1 MRTYGAIGQDLR
13 AQDLARCGGSRW
25 ARHQQEGP
33 LPAGRDRDA
42 EVPPIHVILLDLGW
56 CVKFS
61 SSRRRFGH
69 SSAATPARL
78 TFFDTERPTL
88 LRRRKPVLHGC
99 ASPRLP
105 RSSSCAHT
113 VRERSPEDTALVR
126 VWPGKASALAAM
138 TFSTP
143 PRGIKTLW
151 CSHPLPTDIFRH
163 DLIRSCLHSER
174 IAVLTTSKELL
185 AHLPRQIIG
194 SVEIAAGPGLHP
206 TRSGTTPRLLVRILP
221 ARKASVHDRVVTSA
235 RLTFFDTE
243 RPTLPRRG
251 KARASGCTTPH
262 PHHHIVVIS
271 WSGHHDR
278 HSSTAWGP

>member
-1 MRTYGAIGQDLR
+1 M
-13 AQDLARCGGSRW
+13 
-25 ARHQQEGP
+25 
-33 LPAGRDRDA
+33 
-42 EVPPIHVILLDLGW
+42 
-56 CVKFS
+56 
-61 SSRRRFGH
+61 
-69 SSAATPARL
+69 
-78 TFFDTERPTL
+78 TFFDTSQFAPVSRDLVFPLHRCVRREALSETWRGSCL
-88 LRRRKPVLHGC
+88 ALKDLRTVSHDNFHPVTKDQAQRCG
-99 ASPRLP
+99 
-105 RSSSCAHT
+105 RS
-113 VRERSPEDTALVR
+113 
-126 VWPGKASALAAM
+126 
-138 TFSTP
+138 
-143 PRGIKTLW
+143 
-151 CSHPLPTDIFRH
+151 LPTDIFRH
-163 DLIRSCLHSER
+163 DLIRSCPHSER

-185 AHLPRQIIG
+185 ARPPRQIIG

>member
-1 MRTYGAIGQDLR
+1 MSSSST
-13 AQDLARCGGSRW
+13 LAG
-25 ARHQQEGP
+25 
-33 LPAGRDRDA
+33 
-42 EVPPIHVILLDLGW
+42 
-56 CVKFS
+56 CVNFS

-113 VRERSPEDTALVR
+113 VRERSAEDTALVR

-143 PRGIKTLW
+143 PRGTKSLW
-151 CSHPLPTDIFRH
+151 CSHPLPTDIFQH

-221 ARKASVHDRVVTSA
+221 ARKASVHDRVVTSV

-251 KARASGCTTPH
+251 KARASRLHHSSSTP
-262 PHHHIVVIS
+262 PHRCHQLVGS
-271 WSGHHDR
+271 PRSPQLNSLGTLTGHHPTEAVPPRSAQMSRWQVRRDVLIPP
-278 HSSTAWGP
+278 G

>member
-1 MRTYGAIGQDLR
+1 MRLPAS
-13 AQDLARCGGSRW
+13 AQIEFLCPHREGKKRRGHCTGSRLAW
-25 ARHQQEGP
+25 EGIR
-33 LPAGRDRDA
+33 ADG
-42 EVPPIHVILLDLGW
+42 
-56 CVKFS
+56 
-61 SSRRRFGH
+61 
-69 SSAATPARL
+69 
-78 TFFDTERPTL
+78 
-88 LRRRKPVLHGC
+88 
-99 ASPRLP
+99 
-105 RSSSCAHT
+105 
-113 VRERSPEDTALVR
+113 
-126 VWPGKASALAAM
+126 M

-143 PRGIKTLW
+143 PRGTKSLW

-163 DLIRSCLHSER
+163 DLIRSCPHSER

-185 AHLPRQIIG
+185 ARPPRQIIG

>member
-1 MRTYGAIGQDLR
+1 
-13 AQDLARCGGSRW
+13 
-25 ARHQQEGP
+25 
-33 LPAGRDRDA
+33 
-42 EVPPIHVILLDLGW
+42 
-56 CVKFS
+56 
-61 SSRRRFGH
+61 
-69 SSAATPARL
+69 
-78 TFFDTERPTL
+78 
-88 LRRRKPVLHGC
+88 
-99 ASPRLP
+99 
-105 RSSSCAHT
+105 
-113 VRERSPEDTALVR
+113 
-126 VWPGKASALAAM
+126 M
-138 TFSTP
+138 TIFTP

-185 AHLPRQIIG
+185 ARPPRQIIG
-194 SVEIAAGPGLHP
+194 SVEITAGPRLHP

-262 PHHHIVVIS
+262 PHHRIIFHQLVS
-271 WSGHHDR
+271 PRSPQLNSLGTLTGHHPTEAVPLEMRRGADGR
-278 HSSTAWGP
+278 YVVTSSPHRGESIPSPEHGGNVARSELGHLFARPSSR